1 MAKIVLEADPRG
13 IVQGGMQA
21 ESALDRVKREAI
33 AAETALDRLGGRGS
47 AAVNGLGAASHAA
60 GGFMDRYGYK
70 VQQAGLQM
78 GDFATQVAGGTSAAV
93 AFAQQGTQLLGM
105 FGTYGAL
112 AGAALAITLPLGA
125 AFLSAGDDAKSL
137 ADALDEADEAI
148 ASFRDAM
155 QAAFAPTEDLF
166 RQFGSASPA
175 LREALLDLANIE
187 KLKVFDAMRTEI
199 GALAQSIADIGGENM
214 TAATQAFLGFSRNSE
229 DARAAAANFRQAL
242 DELATTEDP
251 VRRLAAALDMK
262 RIIKE
267 AAEAQGGMTDA
278 QKQANEALTRMVV
291 QLEAMGVSA
300 HQSAEGMTALDAA
313 ILAASGNVDPLL
325 SKMGALSDSAWSA
338 ARGIIAFAQKQ
349 GEMAALSAAVYGPDT
364 APTMPSGLGNFMGQ
378 PVDFSALADDRGEAI
393 RENRAGIQ
401 DARNTRLA
409 RTQKAWLDE
418 YGKPP
423 KTGGGGRGGKSAAQQ
438 AGEDYDRLIGSLDE
452 AVRAEQE
459 FAEAQ
464 AIVNAALATG
474 HISAEQAASTIA
486 MAREE
491 MEKAKL
497 AADDTAGAWQ
507 DMFEAGGSAID
518 RLITG
523 TGKLGDVLK
532 ETLADMAALLLRNSL
547 LGSVAGGLAT
557 DSTGTLIAKGLFGG
571 FFDGGG
577 TLPMGSWGIVGER
590 GPERIMSTPAGTVV
604 TSRMDTEMM
613 GGRAAQIEIVGGG
626 LELTDNGQIMARV
639 QAVSRQSAQAAYSA
653 AITDTRRNLGAWN
666 DQYQRDGA
674 LA

>member
-33 AAETALDRLGGRGS
+33 AAENALDRMGGRG
-47 AAVNGLGAASHAA
+47 AAAANGLGAATQALGNRAGGAGLSVQSLGWQISQMGQSIAA
-60 GGFMDRYGYK
+60 GTPAINAMTMQLGDILPMLG
-70 VQQAGLQM
+70 VGGLAGM
-78 GDFATQVAGGTSAAV
+78 AVTAAAV
-93 AFAQQGTQLLGM
+93 M
-105 FGTYGAL
+105 
-112 AGAALAITLPLGA
+112 IPLGA

-137 ADALDEADEAI
+137 ADALDDADEAI
-148 ASFRDAM
+148 SSFREAM
-155 QAAFAPTEDLF
+155 QTAFAPTEDLF

-187 KLKVFDAMRTEI
+187 RLKVFDAMRTEI
-199 GALAQSIADIGGENM
+199 GALAESIAEIGGENM
-214 TAATQAFLGFSRNSE
+214 TAATQSFLGFTRNSE
-229 DARAAAANFRQAL
+229 DARAAAFNFRQAL
-242 DELATTEDP
+242 DVLATTEDP
-251 VRRLAAALDMK
+251 VRRLAAALDM
-262 RIIKE
+262 RDQLVE
-267 AAEAQGGMTDA
+267 AAGSYEQMDA
-278 QKQANEALTRMVV
+278 TQRQVYEGLTRIVV
-291 QLEAMGVSA
+291 QLQTMGVAGQEAADAMGAFDIAVA
-300 HQSAEGMTALDAA
+300 TAT
-313 ILAASGNVDPLL
+313 GNLDPLL
-325 SKMGALSDSAWSA
+325 SKMNALSTAAWSA
-338 ARGIIAFAQKQ
+338 ANGVLAFGTAQANAAAGVIGSAPAPGDLTPEGGFAPNLNRFGNPYA
-349 GEMAALSAAVYGPDT
+349 GEGGAGPTSSPRPPVRPDLVAGVDWGF
-364 APTMPSGLGNFMGQ
+364 APP
-378 PVDFSALADDRGEAI
+378 DR
-393 RENRAGIQ
+393 
-401 DARNTRLA
+401 
-409 RTQKAWLDE
+409 K
-418 YGKPP
+418 
-423 KTGGGGRGGKSAAQQ
+423 GGGGRGGKSAAQE

-474 HISAEQAASTIA
+474 HISAEKAASTIA
-486 MAREE
+486 LAREE
-491 MEKAKL
+491 MERAKL

-518 RLITG
+518 RLISG

-532 ETLADMAALLLRNSL
+532 ETLADMAALLLKNSL

-557 DSTGTLIAKGLFGG
+557 DSTGTLIAKGIFGG
-571 FFDGGG
+571 FFDDGG
-577 TLPMGSWGIVGER
+577 TLPVGSWGIVGER

-613 GGRAAQIEIVGGG
+613 AGRAAQIEIVGGG

-674 LA
+674 LT